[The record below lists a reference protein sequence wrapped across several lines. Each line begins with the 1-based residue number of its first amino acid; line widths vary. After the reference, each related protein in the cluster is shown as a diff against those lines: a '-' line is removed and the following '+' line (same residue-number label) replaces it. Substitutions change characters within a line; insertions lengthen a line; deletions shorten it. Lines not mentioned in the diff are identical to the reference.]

1 MLKYE
6 IYRIEEDQAVLESVR
21 ELKPTDYEQLKE
33 IQKLD
38 KKPDSEIFVGAI
50 GSESVWALK
59 KPKRPGLA
67 KLTDE
72 LVLKCFKLR
81 ANERLSSFKI
91 ARQIGIEDGVP
102 VSQESI
108 DKVLKR
114 VTYADVIIPQELLDQ
129 IENQKI
135 VRKKRTSIRE
145 EDKPKI
151 IELHDRGHG
160 LSGRQISQ
168 MDEFNY
174 SDVTINR
181 FLQRELGFMVN
192 GVRESGQK

>member
-33 IQKLD
+33 VQKLD
-38 KKPDSEIFVGAI
+38 RKPDSEIFVGAI
-50 GSESVWALK
+50 GSDSVWALK

-72 LVLKCFKLR
+72 LVLKCFRLR
-81 ANERLSSFKI
+81 ADERLSSFKI
-91 ARQIGIEDGVP
+91 ARKIGIEDNVV
-102 VSQESI
+102 VSPESV

-114 VTYADVIIPQELLDQ
+114 VTYTDVIVPQELIDRISDQ
-129 IENQKI
+129 K
-135 VRKKRTSIRE
+135 VTRKKRTSITE

-151 IELHDRGHG
+151 LELHNRGHG

-168 MDEFNY
+168 MEEFDY

-181 FLQRELGFMVN
+181 FLQKEQGFMVN
-192 GVRESGQK
+192 GVRTLGK